1 MNLTEIITGKPRVA
15 RPYVKLHE
23 PNPTTRPCLYWPAF
37 LMRLS
42 ARGLIGTPRY
52 QLSWSKE
59 RTRLQALYNQAQ
71 ALYTNIA
78 R

>member
-1 MNLTEIITGKPRVA
+1 MNLTEIITGQAPA

-23 PNPTTRPCLYWPAF
+23 PNPTNRPCLYWPAF

-59 RTRLQALYNQAQ
+59 RTRLQALYNQA
-71 ALYTNIA
+71 LYNSAA